1 MDNLK
6 RYEDIF
12 KKVFDVTSQE
22 LNEEFTFAV
31 VEKWDSFKHLVL
43 ITELE
48 EAFNVL
54 FESEDI
60 LHFESY
66 QNGIKILKRYGV
78 KIDEME

>member
-22 LNEEFTFAV
+22 LNEKFTFAV
-31 VEKWDSFKHLVL
+31 VEKWDSLKHLVL

-48 EAFNVL
+48 ETFNVL

-66 QNGIKILKRYGV
+66 QNGIKILTRYGV
-78 KIDEME
+78 KFDEME

>member
-6 RYEDIF
+6 RYEDAF

-22 LNEEFTFAV
+22 LNEEFTFAL
-31 VEKWDSFKHLVL
+31 VEKWDSLKHLVL

-66 QNGIKILKRYGV
+66 LNGIKILKRYGV
-78 KIDEME
+78 KFDEME